1 MAAAVVGLRATGRGP
16 AIAGAAIAFGGSVVA
31 LAALVLTIIDRQAA
45 PGYTLAGLDVGAS
58 LLVRT
63 LVETLA
69 LLTLSGV
76 CAIVVWRRP
85 TALLSLFLFLWVAFT
100 WMQAFAA
107 PYAVH
112 GLLVAPGS
120 LPFADVAAWSEKF
133 TGDLSLLGGALVAMT
148 FPDGRLKSPRW
159 RLLVAFVIL
168 DLAADMLIGLDD
180 PYPLRVGPM
189 AQQWVPVTLPP
200 VMWPIGA
207 LLSFASDP
215 LIWSRQVLAVAFAVY
230 LVMRLVSA
238 SGDARLQL
246 KWFAYAGTF
255 FTVTYL
261 LQQADNPPPFD
272 WLPEQA
278 RRTVEQFVASE
289 TAHAIASWSGLAS
302 SLAGLVLLPIAIG
315 IAIVRYRLYDID
327 LVINR
332 TILYGGLA
340 VFVTGAYILVVA
352 GAGSLLGQRA
362 GLNPVLTVFAIAL
375 VAALLIPVRSRLQ
388 ALVNVAVYGKRARP
402 YDVLS
407 QFATSISRAEPADV
421 LLPRMADLL
430 REGTGASRAQVWVKL
445 ADRLQLAASSQE
457 PNGTQTYV
465 PSIDAVLSELGP
477 GARAEPVFH
486 EEELLGALAVL
497 KPRGEVLTSVEERL
511 FRDLASQAG
520 LVLVRFRLVQDLRDS
535 RSRIV
540 AAQDVERRRLERN
553 LHDGAQQRF
562 VNALLALGMAE
573 SDMPGDTS
581 RAELVDEASREIRAG
596 LAELRSL
603 ARGLEPPLLAEA
615 GIVAA
620 ISDLADRSPI
630 PTTVAAGVLPRYGH
644 GVEAA
649 AYFVVAEAL
658 TNAAKHS
665 NAGAI
670 QVSIRE
676 VGGWLQVEVS
686 DDGKGGADPRRGSG
700 LVGLRD
706 RVAALG
712 GRMVVASRPGGGTLV
727 RAELPCE

>member
-1 MAAAVVGLRATGRGP
+1 MATAINNPGRSSQP
-16 AIAGAAIAFGGSVVA
+16 RAIASAAIALGGSA
-31 LAALVLTIIDRQAA
+31 LAVATAVLTIVDRQSP
-45 PGYTLAGLDVGAS
+45 PGYTLAGLSVGQS
-58 LLVRT
+58 LAVRT
-63 LVETLA
+63 LVQTIGLIVFS
-69 LLTLSGV
+69 LI
-76 CAIVVWRRP
+76 CAIIVWRRP
-85 TALLSLFLFLWVAFT
+85 RALLSLLFLELVALLVF
-100 WMQAFAA
+100 QAFAA
-107 PYAVH
+107 AYAVH
-112 GLLVAPGS
+112 GLVVVPGS
-120 LPFADVAAWSEKF
+120 LPLADVAAWSQKF
-133 TGDLSLLGGALVAMT
+133 TGDLGLLGGALFLLL
-148 FPDGRLKSPRW
+148 FPDGRLKSSRW
-159 RLLVAFVIL
+159 RLLVGLVIVYL
-168 DLAADMLIGLDD
+168 VIDVLSGLDD
-180 PYPLRVGPM
+180 PYPLRVGFM
-189 AQQWVPVTLPP
+189 AQQWVPVAVPP
-200 VMWPIGA
+200 ALWALGASIGFA
-207 LLSFASDP
+207 AGAVSWARPVLSVLLAIY
-215 LIWSRQVLAVAFAVY
+215 LMLRLATAT
-230 LVMRLVSA
+230 
-238 SGDARLQL
+238 GDVRLQL
-246 KWFAYAGTF
+246 KWFAYAASIF
-255 FTVTYL
+255 L
-261 LQQADNPPPFD
+261 LSTLLGLADNPPPLD
-272 WLPEQA
+272 ALPDQLRSA
-278 RRTVEQFVASE
+278 WQQFAASE
-289 TAHAIASWSGLAS
+289 TGHAVGSWSSFVGSVS
-302 SLAGLVLLPIAIG
+302 SLVLLPLAIG
-315 IAIVRYRLYDID
+315 VAMVRYRLYDID

-340 VFVTGAYILVVA
+340 VFVTGAYIVVVA

-445 ADRLQLAASSQE
+445 AERLQLAASSPE

-486 EEELLGALAVL
+486 EEELLGALALL

-573 SDMPGDTS
+573 SDTPGDTS

-620 ISDLADRSPI
+620 VSDLADRAPI
-630 PTTVAAGVLPRYGH
+630 PTTVAAGVLPRCGH

-686 DDGKGGADPRRGSG
+686 DDGQGGADPGRGSG

-712 GRMVVASRPGGGTLV
+712 GRMTVGSRPGGGTLV